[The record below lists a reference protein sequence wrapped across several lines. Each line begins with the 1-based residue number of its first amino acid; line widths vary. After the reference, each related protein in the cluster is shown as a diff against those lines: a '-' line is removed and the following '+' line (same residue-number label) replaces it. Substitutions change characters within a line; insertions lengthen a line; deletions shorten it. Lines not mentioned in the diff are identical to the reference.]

1 MQNWMEQYERIKT
14 LLLNHV
20 SVMMVIGTMVLLLG
34 GYTAFVTYQRRS
46 MQVNVEIKDET
57 KFSEAQIAAA
67 NQKIQ
72 PVIPKMPSLYIEAD
86 RLRIAQALAAIS
98 TAMYVQSNVEDV
110 NARRTN
116 TYTGGAILQKLL
128 AAQLLPPG
136 VDFIGNGRCESEHG
150 VYDVRVEPNR
160 QIIEVFAFGKP
171 NGENGDTYLIQLN
184 PSEVEQ
190 SVRIWRTRQRGMSV
204 AIGLQPVQFLEAGWT
219 SESLHEVPL
228 EADEKAR
235 VQAWVRNGGK

>member
-1 MQNWMEQYERIKT
+1 MQNWMEKYERIKT
-14 LLLNHV
+14 LLLDHV
-20 SVMMVIGTMVLLLG
+20 SVMMVLGTIVLLLG
-34 GYTAFVTYQRRS
+34 GYMAFVSYQRRS
-46 MQVNVEIKDET
+46 MQVDVSIKDET
-57 KFSEAQIAAA
+57 KFTEAQIAAA

-72 PVIPKMPSLYIEAD
+72 PVIPKMPSLYREAD
-86 RLRIAQALAAIS
+86 RLRIAQALAAIA

-116 TYTGGAILQKLL
+116 TYSGEVILQKLL

-150 VYDVRVEPNR
+150 VYDIRVEPNR

-184 PSEVEQ
+184 PSDVEQ
-190 SVRIWRTRQRGMSV
+190 TVRTWRTKEKMTSV
-204 AIGLQPVQFLEAGWT
+204 AVGLEPVQFMEAGWT
-219 SESLHEVPL
+219 SERLHDIPL
-228 EADEKAR
+228 EADDKAR
-235 VQAWVRNGGK
+235 VQVWVRNGGK

>member
-1 MQNWMEQYERIKT
+1 MQNWMEKYERIKT
-14 LLLNHV
+14 LLLDHV
-20 SVMMVIGTMVLLLG
+20 SAMMVLGTIVLLLG
-34 GYTAFVTYQRRS
+34 GYMAFVSYQRRS
-46 MQVNVEIKDET
+46 MQVDVSIKDET
-57 KFSEAQIAAA
+57 KFTEAQIAAA

-72 PVIPKMPSLYIEAD
+72 PVIPKMPSLYREAD
-86 RLRIAQALAAIS
+86 RLRIAQALAAIA

-116 TYTGGAILQKLL
+116 TYSGEVILQKLL

-150 VYDVRVEPNR
+150 VYDIRVEPNR

-184 PSEVEQ
+184 PSDVEQ
-190 SVRIWRTRQRGMSV
+190 TVRTWRTKEKMTSV
-204 AIGLQPVQFLEAGWT
+204 AVGLQPVQFMEAGWT
-219 SESLHEVPL
+219 SERLHDIPL
-228 EADEKAR
+228 EADDKAR
-235 VQAWVRNGGK
+235 VQVWVRNGGK